1 VKFAEFNAVLD
12 GRISGQDAD
21 RKVLVD
27 IFDPTALA
35 DRPQPERD
43 GFIEA
48 FGSHFSRV
56 LDSFGIA
63 DGDAA

>member
-1 VKFAEFNAVLD
+1 MKRTEFHSVLD
-12 GRISGQDAD
+12 RRVPRQDANCE
-21 RKVLVD
+21 VLAD
-27 IFDPTALA
+27 IFDPSTLA

-48 FGSHFSRV
+48 FGADFGAV

-63 DGDAA
+63 DADAA